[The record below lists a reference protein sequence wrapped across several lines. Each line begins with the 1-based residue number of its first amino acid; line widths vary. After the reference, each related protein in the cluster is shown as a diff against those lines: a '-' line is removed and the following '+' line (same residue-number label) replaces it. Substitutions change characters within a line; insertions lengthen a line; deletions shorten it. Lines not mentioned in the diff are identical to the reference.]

1 MKKMYYYIIAFP
13 VFLFM
18 VLLYPV
24 SAKAAFVS
32 PFAVT
37 IGGVEYILSEDG
49 KTGAA
54 HARIDTVRGENLP
67 SELYIPDK
75 VEYNGKKYQV
85 KSFSWGEMDDYF
97 IDRDDPEYYLVENGY
112 TSLWKKTITIPDKE
126 HSYHACLEKITF
138 AKGVHVEGPVY
149 GYDKL
154 KKVVFENP
162 KNMINALYSK
172 CPKLKR
178 LYLPDS
184 IRPSAIDISNCP
196 SLQVAIDKN
205 NKKLKVIGKDIY
217 SKDGKILYIVVN
229 GKKTYRV
236 RKGVTIVASK
246 ALWGNETIENLYL
259 SDEMFTGA
267 WVGAMPNLKKI
278 RFGKNTKYFDWS
290 DLDHAV
296 PIKRLDF
303 PKKTREFRVLFRNVR
318 PGAVKKVYVRA
329 ESLKEKVWWV
339 KMPMGTIPEDIT
351 FYVKNKKVKRQ
362 LRDMYGF
369 QGKIIIKKKMKRYD
383 KLK

>member
-97 IDRDDPEYYLVENGY
+97 IDRDDLEYDLIKNGY
-112 TSLWKKTITIPDKE
+112 DSLWKRKITIPDKE
-126 HSYHACLEKITF
+126 HSYHACLKKITF
-138 AKGVHVEGPVY
+138 AKGVDVAGPVY
-149 GYDKL
+149 GYDRL
-154 KKVVFENP
+154 RRVIFENP
-162 KNMINALYSK
+162 KDMGVALYNK
-172 CPKLKR
+172 CPKLKK
-178 LYLPDS
+178 LYIS
-184 IRPSAIDISNCP
+184 KNVEQRFIDITNCP
-196 SLQVAIDKN
+196 SLQVTIDK
-205 NKKLKVIGKDIY
+205 KHKELKMIGKDIY
-217 SKDGKILYIVVN
+217 SKDGTILYNVIN

-236 RKGVTIVASK
+236 RNGVKVIAGR

-278 RFGKNTKYFDWS
+278 WFGKNTKYFDWS

-303 PKKTREFRVLFRNVR
+303 PKKTREFRVLFRDVR

-339 KMPMGTIPEDIT
+339 KMPMGTISEDIT